1 MKPERRNLYRLLHV
15 QPEAPT
21 EVITAVYRCLMSKLK
36 MHPDLGGNNELAA
49 RINDA
54 YAVLSDPLK
63 RKEYDAQRKSKPH
76 ARTAEQTR
84 EGKTGPRASPFSGTS
99 FTDAFKS
106 AFSASNEP
114 EPHRAARSFSGRQC
128 PLCEKAMPRFIAL
141 DTRCQHCDSPLSPIA
156 HNLHGQRELVGRRV
170 TSRIARSDSASI
182 QLAAHHPFVQARL
195 RDMSLSGIGL
205 MTTEPVTSDSVVRVM
220 TKDMDVVVH
229 VVRVRKADGLYH
241 VHARLLT
248 GHFGKKSGVFVS
260 ASA

>member
-1 MKPERRNLYRLLHV
+1 MNPERRNLYRLLHV
-15 QPEAPT
+15 QPEAPA

-54 YAVLSDPLK
+54 YAVLSDPAK
-63 RKEYDAQRKSKPH
+63 RKAYDAQRKSRPQ
-76 ARTAEQTR
+76 ARAAERTHDPSSTSSA
-84 EGKTGPRASPFSGTS
+84 GFSSAS

-106 AFSASNEP
+106 AFGGEPAS
-114 EPHRAARSFSGRQC
+114 RRSSRTFSDRQC
-128 PLCEKAMPRFIAL
+128 PFCGKAMPRFIAL

-156 HNLHGQRELVGRRV
+156 YNLHGQRELLGRRMA
-170 TSRIARSDSASI
+170 SRIERADSASV
-182 QLAAHHPFVQARL
+182 QLTAHHPFAPARL

-205 MTTEPVTSDSVVRVM
+205 MTAEPVESDLVIRIM
-220 TKDMDVVVH
+220 THDMDVIAH